1 MSFNLQLIW
10 DSLPL
15 LLAGALV
22 TIEITALAVGIG
34 FFIGLC
40 VGIARLSNIKP
51 LKYLAIIYA
60 DAIRGTP
67 LLVQIFLIYFA
78 LLLHAASTVVRMFR
92 KFSARVSRGL
102 TPVKWRR
109 PGRWDLHGGKACA

>member
-40 VGIARLSNIKP
+40 VGIARLSNIMP
-51 LKYLAIIYA
+51 L
-60 DAIRGTP
+60 
-67 LLVQIFLIYFA
+67 
-78 LLLHAASTVVRMFR
+78 
-92 KFSARVSRGL
+92 
-102 TPVKWRR
+102 
-109 PGRWDLHGGKACA
+109 